1 MLLYPRLWR
10 SALLLLLIAGLVVPV
25 VPSVKAQQQ
34 VADPVLQL
42 MDLLPTRRKVGQ
54 LVLVSYPGTNVGE
67 DSLIAELVRDYGVGG
82 VLLRPQNGNFGTQGA
97 VDATTFLS
105 MTNQLQQTTWRGAQ
119 EAMLPPMGLNPYLT
133 GYVPLLV
140 AVDSEV
146 ESLPI
151 SAVVSGTTALPSSM
165 ALGGTWNRALAEAAG
180 QAMGREL
187 TSLGVN
193 FFLGPDVD
201 VLDPQRID
209 PASLGTS
216 VFGSHPYWVGELGQA
231 YLRGLHQG
239 SASRLAVVPKY
250 FPGIGSID
258 RPLSQEVP
266 TVQRTLEQLKQTDLA
281 AFSPVVDGVPG
292 SVSAADGVL
301 VPHVRYSGLQ
311 GSIRSS
317 TRPLSLDAQALATAL
332 EAGEA
337 EEWRAANGLLVAD
350 NLGMQSLLR
359 FDDPEGLSFNARR
372 LARDA
377 LLAGND
383 LLILDRF
390 AISRTWEDH
399 LLNVQDTLDF
409 LAQSYETDPTFQ
421 ARVDEAL
428 YRILSLKLRLYPTL
442 VVDDVMRSHEALPE
456 ALSPNENVGV
466 ETQVAMN
473 AISRLVP
480 ATEDLLPPAP
490 REGDQFLIFTQQE
503 TIMLG
508 EEGERVVLRREAVQQ
523 ALELLY
529 GVGGTGQVQPGAVR
543 SFTFQDLLDALE
555 VPLPEATAEPTEEA
569 PEEAPEATEP
579 EEIPLPLAVRL
590 ALNEVQWIIFAA
602 TDLNAP
608 DPSVTALVDF
618 LRQEAGLLEDSRVI
632 IFDFGAP
639 YGLTSTDY
647 SKLDAYYALYG
658 SGEASVQAAVRALFR
673 DLPASGAPPV
683 TIPALNYD
691 LAVQTTPDPD
701 QLISLSVVKE
711 GGEAMTEEEKNSI
724 RKDDVIYLRTSV
736 IMDRNGNPVPDG
748 TPAEFILTYPQ
759 EDREKTISAETED
772 GVAFAPITLDRVGQ
786 LDITV
791 KSDPVAPFYH
801 LQLTIREGQSVVM
814 ISVTP
819 TPDDTEI
826 VSPTVEPVLPEAL
839 PELPEPLRL
848 PLPRRS
854 WLLGWA
860 GVGALLAGALGL
872 LWARQQERVASET
885 LQVALWGVIG
895 SIVSYVVAIACIRWI
910 FPGWLYWLAGREM
923 LLGGVAL
930 LGGGAALMIVQLRRL
945 PRLEP
950 VRG

>member
-1 MLLYPRLWR
+1 MRLYPRNWR
-10 SALLLLLIAGLVVPV
+10 SALLLLLIVGLVLPV
-25 VPSVKAQQQ
+25 VPPVEAQQQ
-34 VADPVLQL
+34 VTDPVLQI

-54 LVLVSYPGTNVGE
+54 LVLVSHPGTDVGE
-67 DSLIAELVRDYGVGG
+67 DSVIAELVRDYAVGG
-82 VLLRPQNGNFGTQGA
+82 VLLRPENGNFGAQGA
-97 VDATTFLS
+97 MDATSFLS
-105 MTNQLQQTTWRGAQ
+105 MTNQLQQMTWGSAQ

-133 GYVPLLV
+133 SYVPLFV

-151 SAVVSGTTALPSSM
+151 TSMVSGTTTMPSAM

-187 TSLGVN
+187 SSLGVN
-193 FFLGPDVD
+193 LFLGPDFD
-201 VLDPQRID
+201 VLDPQRVD

-239 SASRLAVVPKY
+239 SGSALAVVPKY

-266 TVQRTLEQLKQTDLA
+266 TVQRTLEQLKKTDLA
-281 AFSPVVDGVPG
+281 AFSPVVEGLPG
-292 SVSAADGVL
+292 SVSAADGLL

-332 EAGEA
+332 DAGGA
-337 EEWRAANGLLVAD
+337 GEWRAVNGLLVAD
-350 NLGMQSLLR
+350 NLGMQSLQR

-390 AISRTWEDH
+390 AVSGTWEDH
-399 LLNVQDTLDF
+399 LFNVQDTLDF
-409 LAQSYETDPTFQ
+409 LAQSYENDPTFQ

-442 VVDDVMRSHEALPE
+442 TVGDVKRSHEALPE
-456 ALSPNENVGV
+456 ILGPNENVGV
-466 ETQVAMN
+466 DTQVAMS

-503 TIMLG
+503 AVSLG
-508 EEGERVVLRREAVQQ
+508 EDGQRVVLRPEAVQQ

-543 SFTFQDLLDALE
+543 SFTFQNLLDGMA
-555 VPLPEATAEPTEEA
+555 VPLPAEPDDEEA
-569 PEEAPEATEP
+569 PEGEVTPTEETEP

-590 ALNEVQWIIFAA
+590 ALNEAQWIIFAA

-608 DPSVTALVDF
+608 DPSTTALVEF
-618 LRQEAGLLEDSRVI
+618 LRQQAGVLDARVV
-632 IFDFGAP
+632 IFNFGAP

-647 SKLDAYYALYG
+647 SKLDAYYALYDTG
-658 SGEASVQAAVRALFR
+658 DAAVQAAVRALFR

-691 LAVQTTPDPD
+691 LVVQTTPAPD
-701 QLISLSVVKE
+701 QLISFSVVKE
-711 GGEAMTEEEKNSI
+711 SGQAMTEEEKNSI

-736 IMDRNGNPVPDG
+736 IVDRNGNPVPDG
-748 TPAEFILTYPQ
+748 TPVEFILTYPQ
-759 EDREKTISAETED
+759 EDRKETISAETED
-772 GVAFAPITLDRVGQ
+772 GVAFVPITLDRVGQ

-801 LQLTIREGQSVVM
+801 LQLTIRGSK
-814 ISVTP
+814 
-819 TPDDTEI
+819 
-826 VSPTVEPVLPEAL
+826 LPA
-839 PELPEPLRL
+839 
-848 PLPRRS
+848 
-854 WLLGWA
+854 
-860 GVGALLAGALGL
+860 
-872 LWARQQERVASET
+872 
-885 LQVALWGVIG
+885 
-895 SIVSYVVAIACIRWI
+895 
-910 FPGWLYWLAGREM
+910 
-923 LLGGVAL
+923 
-930 LGGGAALMIVQLRRL
+930 
-945 PRLEP
+945 
-950 VRG
+950 